1 MNIDQVRKVLEFLRG
16 RLGDSDYE
24 KVKKFIVERHDD
36 STDDEA
42 SMLVA
47 GGTKLGLDQLPP
59 RVRQQTIDAIIN
71 AQRGREDSYARM
83 FPGAA
88 RIGVA

>member
-16 RLGDSDYE
+16 RLGDADYE
-24 KVKKFIVERHDD
+24 KVKFIVERHDD

-47 GGTKLGLDQLPP
+47 GGTKLGFDQLPP
-59 RVRQQTIDAIIN
+59 RVRQQAVDAIIN

-83 FPGAA
+83 FPSAA